1 MNDEKYRYRR
11 LAYIGVCI
19 LLFFLTIL
27 IFIFGLATK
36 KYYGN
41 TILIISI
48 VLLVVSLIYAFLLRV
63 IINSLKNRYKMF
75 VIDDAFKTYNFLYE
89 SRQQGIYKNKYA
101 IYIDE
106 FNNLNY
112 YKKNDEFEFLINELV
127 VGSIRDIQFRSED
140 YSFISNSGNTK
151 KCGRIYSLNLKSDD
165 SFKLIITND
174 DYSASFK
181 KLDLKLLGFNFYTN
195 NIDLANKYIKEDEF
209 KIKIEKIMKYGPL
222 FIEITNSSL
231 YFIID
236 GIKNSFSI
244 DNRDYNDISNDVER
258 EIYIINN
265 VIDSF
270 KFEFKPK
277 EEKKL
282 KIK

>member
-11 LAYIGVCI
+11 FAYIGICI
-19 LLFFLTIL
+19 LLIVLTIL
-27 IFIFGLATK
+27 LFIFGLATM

-41 TILIISI
+41 IILIISI
-48 VLLVVSLIYAFLLRV
+48 VLLVITAIYAFLLRV

-89 SRQQGIYKNKYA
+89 SRQSGVNKNKYA

-112 YKKNDEFEFLINELV
+112 YKKNDEFEFLVNEV
-127 VGSIRDIQFRSED
+127 VIGSIRDIQFRSED
-140 YSFISNSGNTK
+140 FAFISNMGNTK
-151 KCGRIYSLNLKSDD
+151 KCGRIYSLNLKSSED
-165 SFKLIITND
+165 FKLIITND
-174 DYSASFK
+174 DYSLSLK
-181 KLDLKLLGFNFYTN
+181 KMDLKLLGFNFYTN
-195 NIDLANKYIKEDEF
+195 NIDLANKYIKVNEF
-209 KIKIEKIMKYGPL
+209 NEKIEKIKKYGKV

-244 DNRDYNDISNDVER
+244 IDRDYNDIANDVER